1 MADSESNPAYL
12 IIGIVSTLV
21 LVFFVGNIWAYVLP
35 APRPA
40 AWSARGT
47 RPAVSHASRPSN
59 PAARSFGLT
68 LSTPRFRES
77 GTTRPRS
84 STPRSRRRRWAP
96 RNARARCSRR
106 ACSRRESRFAGQTR
120 EEFRKL
126 SPRLGGRIA
135 DAIRRRRA
143 RRESERDEEDRRRR
157 RAPREIEMSRRLT
170 HRARRS
176 KGRGFSRRADGT
188 REYRTRERATAKRFS
203 FCIIRCHN
211 LKVTSFVIR
220 HSSPDVRD
228 APRRFQRL
236 VARPVPRQVSRE
248 RPLLDS

>member
-40 AWSARGT
+40 ASSARGT

-120 EEFRKL
+120 EESRKRRRDL
-126 SPRLGGRIA
+126 EGASPTPF
-135 DAIRRRRA
+135 AIRRRRA
-143 RRESERDEEDRRRR
+143 RRESERDEENRRRR
-157 RAPREIEMSRRLT
+157 RAPREVDEPSTYASRAPFERKRFFET
-170 HRARRS
+170 RRRYPRVPASERRRS
-176 KGRGFSRRADGT
+176 AFP
-188 REYRTRERATAKRFS
+188 
-203 FCIIRCHN
+203 
-211 LKVTSFVIR
+211 FVVYVVPKDDCRR

>member
-1 MADSESNPAYL
+1 MADSDSNPAYL

-84 STPRSRRRRWAP
+84 STPRSRRRRWAQ

-120 EEFRKL
+120 EESRKRRRDL
-126 SPRLGGRIA
+126 EGASPTPRATRKRT
-135 DAIRRRRA
+135 RRRRSTTSKGTA
-143 RRESERDEEDRRRR
+143 RGR
-157 RAPREIEMSRRLT
+157 RAVDVRIA
-170 HRARRS
+170 RAVRKEEVFRDAPTVPAS
-176 KGRGFSRRADGT
+176 
-188 REYRTRERATAKRFS
+188 TRERATAKRFS
-203 FCIIRCHN
+203 FCRPRC
-211 LKVTSFVIR
+211 T
-220 HSSPDVRD
+220 
-228 APRRFQRL
+228 
-236 VARPVPRQVSRE
+236 
-248 RPLLDS
+248 